1 MINFRKYLFVT
12 ILFLSYSAAQAQRL
26 NTGISMDFYGMSIT
40 RFPSDVFF
48 SETSYAAYYIKQ
60 LQAPSGFQLANYG
73 FNIIIDYSRFFVNTR
88 VNLSLPP
95 QKGVIYKYSY
105 PIGGNEFSD
114 WYTAVFYMQ
123 TEVSASFGYF
133 LNAQWFFKPYIETG
147 IGRTF
152 PYFYREDF
160 SFEKSFDHSWS
171 DHNVMREY
179 LGLYKSYNY
188 LMLGFGFRGDMFS
201 AYTRYNIRLGDQSV
215 YYSTLS
221 FGIAVYTKFS
231 KLRKHYIFQP
241 EE

>member
-1 MINFRKYLFVT
+1 MVNFKKYLFSF
-12 ILFLSYSAAQAQRL
+12 ILLTLFCIASAQRL
-26 NTGISMDFYGMSIT
+26 NTGLSMDFYSINIT
-40 RFPSDVFF
+40 RFPTDVFF
-48 SETSYAAYYIKQ
+48 SETSYKAYYIKQ
-60 LQAPSGFQLANYG
+60 LQTPSGFQLSNYG
-73 FNIIIDYSRFFVNTR
+73 FNIILDYSRFFVNTR

-123 TEVSASFGYF
+123 TEFSASFGYF
-133 LNAQWFFKPYIETG
+133 LNAQKFFKPYLEVG
-147 IGRTF
+147 FGRTF
-152 PYFYREDF
+152 PYYYREDF
-160 SFEKSFDHSWS
+160 SYEKSFDHSWTDQS
-171 DHNVMREY
+171 EMKEF

-188 LMLGFGFRGDMFS
+188 LMLGFGYRGDMLS
-201 AYTRYNIRLGDQSV
+201 VYTRYNMRLGDQSV